1 MGSKMLLVTALLVGI
16 ASQSYAT
23 RSLDGNQLAD
33 QKYGGGGYGGGG
45 GGSGGGGGYGGGGS
59 GGGGGYGGGGGGGGG
74 YGGGGGGY
82 TPTPTPSTPSHSG
95 SCDYWKGHPE
105 KIIDCIGSLGSIL
118 GSLGEVC
125 HAFFGSKI
133 HTLQDALCNT
143 RTDCYGDLLR
153 EGAAAYINAVAA
165 KKEKFAYTA
174 YQVKECVAVGL
185 TSEFA
190 AAAQAAM
197 LKKANYACHY

>member
-23 RSLDGNQLAD
+23 RSLDGNHLAD

-59 GGGGGYGGGGGGGGG
+59 GGGGGYGGGGGGG

-82 TPTPTPSTPSHSG
+82 TPMPTPSTPSHSG

-125 HAFFGSKI
+125 HSFFGSKI

-153 EGAAAYINAVAA
+153 EGAAA
-165 KKEKFAYTA
+165 
-174 YQVKECVAVGL
+174 
-185 TSEFA
+185 
-190 AAAQAAM
+190 M

>member
-1 MGSKMLLVTALLVGI
+1 MGSKMLLVTVLLVGI

-23 RSLDGNQLAD
+23 RSLEGNHLAE

-59 GGGGGYGGGGGGGGG
+59 G
-74 YGGGGGGY
+74 
-82 TPTPTPSTPSHSG
+82 SG

-153 EGAAAYINAVAA
+153 EGAAAYINAIAA